1 MILRL
6 NGTITIDT
14 LILVLSEIASFCGED
29 SQVTLADTPIKLDI
43 EYFLEDPQEQEAT
56 VKNMLDALAKYPVQ
70 ATSGK

>member
-6 NGTITIDT
+6 NGTITIQV

-29 SQVTLADTPIKLDI
+29 SEVTLTDTPIKLDI
-43 EYFLEDPQEQEAT
+43 EHFLEDPEEQEAT
-56 VKNMLDALAKYPVQ
+56 VKDMLDALAKYPVQ